1 MQAFLSI
8 HPYDLAMATKS
19 RLRQLR
25 EAKGISVRELARQID
40 EHHTN
45 VSYWE
50 RSGQVPRSN
59 TLIPLAKA
67 LGVTVEVLLGEPHAK
82 RVISPGGKMRQLF
95 DVASTLPRQKQKAV
109 VEILEGYL
117 KTATTGHAKAA

>member
-1 MQAFLSI
+1 MISLWQLSPDYANCVKLKASACENS
-8 HPYDLAMATKS
+8 HDRS
-19 RLRQLR
+19 
-25 EAKGISVRELARQID
+25 
-40 EHHTN
+40 TN
-45 VSYWE
+45 
-50 RSGQVPRSN
+50 
-59 TLIPLAKA
+59 KA